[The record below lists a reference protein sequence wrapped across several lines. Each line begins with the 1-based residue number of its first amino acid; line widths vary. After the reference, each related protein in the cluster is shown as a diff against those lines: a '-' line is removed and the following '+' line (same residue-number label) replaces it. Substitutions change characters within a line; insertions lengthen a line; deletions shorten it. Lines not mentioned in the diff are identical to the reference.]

1 MWSNHNVFLSRPA
14 IVSQVPIQF
23 SSLTNL
29 QFIGLSLSLLLFF
42 PVGLQTCVRSD
53 MWKCLNELRWSCA
66 IGSHSIY
73 TGMTVT
79 SGWDKCCAGSCAWW
93 CSQLLGEF
101 LKNEILFDFS
111 VFYWWWWEH
120 RLGHLAVYQIQS
132 SNVDNYIFYFWK
144 TPATQNWKPL
154 LVVGARQL
162 LLGRSFT
169 NRRENMWEDKFLC

>member
-1 MWSNHNVFLSRPA
+1 MVQ
-14 IVSQVPIQF
+14 SQCILVTACDSQPGPDPIF
-23 SSLTNL
+23 FFDKSPIYRLIIISTALFPCWTSDLCTLRHVKMLKWVALKLCGKISLYWYQNDCD
-29 QFIGLSLSLLLFF
+29 IGLR
-42 PVGLQTCVRSD
+42 Q
-53 MWKCLNELRWSCA
+53 
-66 IGSHSIY
+66 
-73 TGMTVT
+73 
-79 SGWDKCCAGSCAWW
+79 CCAGSCAWW

-101 LKNEILFDFS
+101 LKREILFDFS